1 MMNKNNTKNLMW
13 LEKEKIKD
21 DVRLMNDK
29 DKLINQ
35 IKQLGKDNILPKP
48 PKKITLWEKIKRI
61 LLG

>member
-1 MMNKNNTKNLMW
+1 MW

-21 DVRLMNDK
+21 DIRLTNDK

-48 PKKITLWEKIKRI
+48 PKKITLWQKIKTI

>member
-1 MMNKNNTKNLMW
+1 MMNKKNTKNLMW

-21 DVRLMNDK
+21 NIRLMNDK
-29 DKLINQ
+29 DRLINQ

>member
-48 PKKITLWEKIKRI
+48 PKKITLWQKIKRI

>member
-1 MMNKNNTKNLMW
+1 MMNKKNTKNLMW

-21 DVRLMNDK
+21 DIRLTNDK

-48 PKKITLWEKIKRI
+48 PKKITLWQKIKRI